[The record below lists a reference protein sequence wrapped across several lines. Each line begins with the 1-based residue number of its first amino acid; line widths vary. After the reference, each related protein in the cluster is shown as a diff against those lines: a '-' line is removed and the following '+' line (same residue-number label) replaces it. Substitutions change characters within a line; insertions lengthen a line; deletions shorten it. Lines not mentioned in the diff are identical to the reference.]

1 MIRSVTDL
9 VFLGAISIENLT
21 EARAILLSN
30 TAELAAERG
39 TEEDFA
45 RLQGNIDEIA
55 ALDIHADEPRTVAAV
70 AQFYDL
76 LGYAAKNEMLVFLI
90 HSLSEV
96 VGQIILKTR
105 PEAMSLVLASRRR
118 LLDFLRKRDGKGA
131 SAELI
136 QHLSELHYMVVAQAS
151 QLHNLGLDPAPP
163 SRSDDLTARSV
174 GPIP

>member
-1 MIRSVTDL
+1 
-9 VFLGAISIENLT
+9 ISIENLT
-21 EARAILLSN
+21 EARTVLLSH
-30 TAELAAERG
+30 TAALAAERG

-55 ALDIHADEPRTVAAV
+55 AIDVHADEPRTVALV

-118 LLDFLRKRDGKGA
+118 LLKLLY
-131 SAELI
+131 E
-136 QHLSELHYMVVAQAS
+136 
-151 QLHNLGLDPAPP
+151 
-163 SRSDDLTARSV
+163 
-174 GPIP
+174 